1 MRSRLRTGLHVALGA
16 LLVLVAL
23 GGWQV
28 ATLASAAST
37 PAMISGCYDAP
48 GSGGRDDRG
57 KNDDR
62 GKGDESGGA
71 LRIVRGASDC
81 KRGETFIQWNQAG
94 VPGPQGVAGP
104 TGPTGPTGPVG
115 PTGALPSV
123 SCPPGQFLTGIA
135 AGVAQCASTS
145 TVSGYALSLMVQG
158 DGSVTSNPPGINCT
172 ATGGTCSATFGAGT
186 TVELLAQP
194 AVGAALISWFG
205 PGCAG
210 STMPQCSVTMT
221 SARSLTASFSVA
233 PQAGLFKVTPAD
245 PIIFGPGATKTYQIT
260 NAGTAA
266 SGPIS
271 VSLSSPN
278 FHIVGVNGCQ
288 GVSLA
293 VGASCSFAVTFV
305 LPPEGFPVYF
315 EEAAFAVEAP
325 NAPAL
330 IVGIYAEYQA

>member
-1 MRSRLRTGLHVALGA
+1 VALGG
-16 LLVLVAL
+16 LLVLVAM

-28 ATLASAAST
+28 AARASAAST
-37 PAMISGCYDAP
+37 PAVISGCYDAP

-57 KNDDR
+57 KSDDR
-62 GKGDESGGA
+62 GKGDDSGGA

-94 VPGPQGVAGP
+94 VPGPQGVP
-104 TGPTGPTGPVG
+104 GPTGPTGPVG
-115 PTGALPSV
+115 PMGALPSV
-123 SCPPGQFLTGIA
+123 SCPTGQFLTGIA

-158 DGSVTSNPPGINCT
+158 DGTVTSNPPGINCT
-172 ATGGTCSATFGAGT
+172 AAGGTCSATFGAGT
-186 TVELLAQP
+186 TVELFAQP
-194 AVGAALISWFG
+194 AVGAEFLLWYGSA
-205 PGCAG
+205 CAG
-210 STMPQCSVTMT
+210 STLPACSVTMT
-221 SARSLTASFSVA
+221 STRNLTASFSVA
-233 PQAGLFKVTPAD
+233 PQAGLFKVTPAN
-245 PIIFGPGATKTYQIT
+245 PIVFGPGATKTYQIT
-260 NAGTAA
+260 NVGTAA

-271 VSLSSPN
+271 ISLSSPN

-325 NAPAL
+325 NAPVLVVA
-330 IVGIYAEYQA
+330 IYAEYQA

>member
-1 MRSRLRTGLHVALGA
+1 MRSRLRAGVHVALGG

-28 ATLASAAST
+28 AARASAAST
-37 PAMISGCYDAP
+37 PTVISGCYDAP
-48 GSGGRDDRG
+48 GTGGRDDRG
-57 KNDDR
+57 RENER
-62 GKGDESGGA
+62 GKGDESTGA
-71 LRIVRGASDC
+71 LRIVRAASDC

-104 TGPTGPTGPVG
+104 TGPAGPVG

-123 SCPPGQFLTGIA
+123 SCPSGQFLTGIA

-158 DGSVTSNPPGINCT
+158 DGTVTSNPPGINCT
-172 ATGGTCSATFGAGT
+172 VTGGTCSATFGAGT

-221 SARSLTASFSVA
+221 SARNLTAIFSVA

-245 PIIFGPGATKTYQIT
+245 PITFGPGATKTYQIT

-271 VSLSSPN
+271 VTLSSPN
-278 FHIVGVNGCQ
+278 FHIAGVNGCQ

-315 EEAAFAVEAP
+315 EEAAFAIEAS
-325 NAPAL
+325 NAPVLTVAM
-330 IVGIYAEYQA
+330 YAEYPVLFP